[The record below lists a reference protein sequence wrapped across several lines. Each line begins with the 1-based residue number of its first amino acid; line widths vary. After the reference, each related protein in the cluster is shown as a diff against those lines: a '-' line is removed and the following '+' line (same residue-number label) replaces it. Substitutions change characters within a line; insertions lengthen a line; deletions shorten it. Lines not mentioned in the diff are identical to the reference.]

1 MSHRGYT
8 VTKRV
13 KAMRRAKAEEMLKAY
28 NEKYPTPQAKLAA
41 LPATGSTK
49 QRARL
54 EALVNAEKEKANAT
68 KAAKAAKADKKDKS
82 E

>member
-8 VTKRV
+8 VTKRAR
-13 KAMRRAKAEEMLKAY
+13 AMRRAKAEEMLKAY
-28 NEKYPTPQAKLAA
+28 NEKYPTPQAKLDA
-41 LPATGSTK
+41 LPATGATK

-54 EALVNAEKEKANAT
+54 EALINAEKEKSA
-68 KAAKAAKADKKDKS
+68 AAKAAKSSKKDKS